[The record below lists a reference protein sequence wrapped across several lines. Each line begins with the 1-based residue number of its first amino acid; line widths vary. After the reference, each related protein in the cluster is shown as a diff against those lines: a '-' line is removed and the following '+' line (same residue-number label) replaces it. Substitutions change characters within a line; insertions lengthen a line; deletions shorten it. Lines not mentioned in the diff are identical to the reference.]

1 MVTAPQISLRNISLS
16 FGGEP
21 VFDNLNLLIHSHDR
35 IALVGRNGSG
45 KSTLLKVLQGFVIQ
59 DEGERMLS
67 KGLSVGY
74 LEQDPNLSKF
84 TTLYDYVYSGVS
96 ESNYH
101 LVEMTRKSL
110 KIDLGIYI
118 SDSSGGERRRAALTK
133 LIAGDHDLMLLDE
146 PTNHLD
152 VEAIEWLESELK
164 SSSKSF
170 VIISHDRMFLSNLTN
185 DTVWVDR
192 GKARRCSVG
201 FGGFEEWRDKVW
213 QEEDDK
219 IHKLNR
225 KIMSESRW
233 AVEGIRARRKRNQ
246 RRVKNLQKLRDQKKS
261 YIPRVGKANM
271 ILASEKKSGQS
282 VVDAK
287 NINKN
292 FASKCIIRDFS
303 IQIKQG
309 DRIGIVGPNGI
320 GKTTLIKI
328 LLGEVQPDLGEIK
341 LGSNLII
348 AKFDQMRE
356 QLNLEN
362 SLLQNLTDDPN
373 IQNVSKAGQILVRGK
388 SKHVAGYLKDFL
400 FSEAQLRSPVKSLSG
415 GEKAR
420 LLLAKI
426 MTKESN
432 LLILD
437 EPTNDLDL
445 ETLDILQE
453 VITEYPGTVLLI
465 SHDRDFL
472 NRTVETSIVLTGQGK
487 FLKIAGSWI
496 DYQSLKIK
504 NNTPNKVKE
513 RINKKNLEEDL
524 STHSSKKTGYSFV
537 DKHRL
542 EQLPILIDRLEYEI
556 KKLEN
561 FLSDATLYL
570 EHPIKFEKASTAL
583 IERQTELKSLENE
596 WFVLEDKELSS
607 GVYRIR
613 EAKVLNSTIEEMCNA
628 KDQIRIS
635 KESYPVGDVFGVDI
649 YEATHVNTDKQ
660 VYVTASELLR

>member
-1 MVTAPQISLRNISLS
+1 MVTAPQISLKNISLS

-67 KGLSVGY
+67 KSLSIGY

-84 TTLYDYVYSGVS
+84 TTLHDYVYSGVS
-96 ESNYH
+96 ESNFH
-101 LVEMTRKSL
+101 LIEMTRKSL
-110 KIDLGIYI
+110 KLDLGLYI

-133 LIAGDHDLMLLDE
+133 LIAGEHDLMLLDE

-170 VIISHDRMFLSNLTN
+170 VIISHDRMFLSNLTK

-225 KIMSESRW
+225 KILSESRW
-233 AVEGIRARRKRNQ
+233 AVEGISARRKRNQ
-246 RRVKNLQKLRDQKKS
+246 GRLKNLQKLRDQKKS
-261 YIPRVGKANM
+261 YIPRLGKANM
-271 ILASEKKSGQS
+271 ILASEKKSGQL

-292 FASKCIIRDFS
+292 FANKCIIKDFS

-328 LLGEVQPDLGEIK
+328 ILGEVQPDLGEVK

-400 FSEAQLRSPVKSLSG
+400 FSEAQLRAPVKSLSG

-453 VITEYPGTVLLI
+453 VIAEYQGTVLLI

-472 NRTVETSIVLTGQGK
+472 NRTVETSIILTGQGK
-487 FLKIAGSWI
+487 FLKIAGSWN

-504 NNTPNKVKE
+504 NSTPSKVKE
-513 RINKKNLEEDL
+513 KINKENLEET
-524 STHSSKKTGYSFV
+524 SNTQSSQKKGYSFV

-542 EQLPILIDRLEYEI
+542 EQLPILIERLEFEI

-570 EHPIKFEKASTAL
+570 EHPLKFEKASTAL
-583 IERQTELKSLENE
+583 IERQTELKNLEDE
-596 WFVLEDKELSS
+596 WFVLEERGS
-607 GVYRIR
+607 
-613 EAKVLNSTIEEMCNA
+613 
-628 KDQIRIS
+628 
-635 KESYPVGDVFGVDI
+635 
-649 YEATHVNTDKQ
+649 
-660 VYVTASELLR
+660 

>member
-67 KGLSVGY
+67 KSLSIGY

-84 TTLYDYVYSGVS
+84 TTLHDYVYSGVS
-96 ESNYH
+96 ESNFH
-101 LVEMTRKSL
+101 LIEMTRKSL
-110 KIDLGIYI
+110 KLDLGIYI

-133 LIAGDHDLMLLDE
+133 LIAGEHDLMLLDE

-170 VIISHDRMFLSNLTN
+170 VIISHDRMFLSNLTK

-213 QEEDDK
+213 REEDDK

-225 KIMSESRW
+225 KILSESRW
-233 AVEGIRARRKRNQ
+233 AVEGISARRKRNQ
-246 RRVKNLQKLRDQKKS
+246 GRLKNLQKLRDQKKS
-261 YIPRVGKANM
+261 YIPRLGKANM
-271 ILASEKKSGQS
+271 ILASEKKSGQL

-292 FASKCIIRDFS
+292 FANKCIIKDFS

-328 LLGEVQPDLGEIK
+328 ILGEVQPDLGEIK

-453 VITEYPGTVLLI
+453 VIAEYQGTVLLI

-472 NRTVETSIVLTGQGK
+472 NRTVETSIILTGQGK
-487 FLKIAGSWI
+487 FLKIAGSWN

-504 NNTPNKVKE
+504 NSTPSKVKE
-513 RINKKNLEEDL
+513 KINKQNLEKT
-524 STHSSKKTGYSFV
+524 SNTQSSQKKGYSFV

-542 EQLPILIDRLEYEI
+542 EQLPILIERLEFEI

-570 EHPIKFEKASTAL
+570 EHPLKFEKASTAL
-583 IERQTELKSLENE
+583 IERQTELKNLEDE
-596 WFVLEDKELSS
+596 WFVLEERGS
-607 GVYRIR
+607 
-613 EAKVLNSTIEEMCNA
+613 
-628 KDQIRIS
+628 
-635 KESYPVGDVFGVDI
+635 
-649 YEATHVNTDKQ
+649 
-660 VYVTASELLR
+660 